1 MQWRMISPA
10 AISKATARSA
20 PSLLLGL
27 LLLSRP

>member
-1 MQWRMISPA
+1 MNSPA
-10 AISKATARSA
+10 AILKATALSA